1 MFLWQTQLDILH
13 IQHTMKD
20 PQSHLPTGWLPAMTR
35 QKQMVYFIFMLIYQH
50 WRLKILK
57 FVEEGVLT
65 TTCNLY
71 HWYEV

>member
-20 PQSHLPTGWLPAMTR
+20 PQSHLPTGLLPAMTH

-50 WRLKILK
+50 
-57 FVEEGVLT
+57 
-65 TTCNLY
+65 
-71 HWYEV
+71 